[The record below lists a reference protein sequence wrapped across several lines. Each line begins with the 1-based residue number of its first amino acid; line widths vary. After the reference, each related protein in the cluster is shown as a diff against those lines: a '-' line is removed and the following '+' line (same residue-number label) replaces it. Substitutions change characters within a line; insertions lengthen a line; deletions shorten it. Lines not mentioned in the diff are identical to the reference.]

1 MMDRVSRWF
10 TFVVGAVIGFVAC
23 RQPRAPANG
32 DELEQLRQGLEV
44 WRAAEPAARLG
55 CTLLPLDP
63 DGQDTRRRYCHGA
76 LDNGA
81 EAAMLAE
88 QLLAQVDDC
97 KAGAD
102 AFCLE
107 TSLRTAAEL
116 LRRLQGRPT
125 PAASSS
131 PAPAGSAP

>member
-1 MMDRVSRWF
+1 MRAWAKILAVGL
-10 TFVVGAVIGFVAC
+10 VVAVEAC
-23 RQPRAPANG
+23 RSPRPPVAG
-32 DELEQLRQGLEV
+32 DELEQLRHGLEV

-55 CTLLPLDP
+55 CGLLPLDP

-81 EAAMLAE
+81 EAALLAE

-102 AFCLE
+102 ATCLE
-107 TSLRTAAEL
+107 TSRRTAAEL
-116 LRRLQGRPT
+116 LRRLQGRP
-125 PAASSS
+125 S
-131 PAPAGSAP
+131 PAPASS

>member
-1 MMDRVSRWF
+1 MRTWTILAVGL
-10 TFVVGAVIGFVAC
+10 VVAVEAC
-23 RQPRAPANG
+23 RQPRAPASG

-102 AFCLE
+102 AVCLE
-107 TSLRTAAEL
+107 TSRRTAAEL

-125 PAASSS
+125 PAASTSG
-131 PAPAGSAP
+131 AP

>member
-1 MMDRVSRWF
+1 MMERASRWM
-10 TFVVGAVIGFVAC
+10 TFAVGAVIGFVAC
-23 RQPRAPANG
+23 RHPRAPVAG

-44 WRAAEPAARLG
+44 WRTAEPAARLG

-81 EAAMLAE
+81 EAALLAE

-102 AFCLE
+102 ATCLE
-107 TSLRTAAEL
+107 TSRRTAAEL
-116 LRRLQGRPT
+116 LRRLQGRP
-125 PAASSS
+125 S
-131 PAPAGSAP
+131 PAPASS

>member
-1 MMDRVSRWF
+1 MRTWTILAVGL
-10 TFVVGAVIGFVAC
+10 VVAVEAC
-23 RQPRAPANG
+23 RQPRAPAAG

-81 EAAMLAE
+81 EAALLGE

-102 AFCLE
+102 ATCLE
-107 TSLRTAAEL
+107 TSKRTAAEL
-116 LRRLQGRPT
+116 LRRLQGRPA

-131 PAPAGSAP
+131 PAPASS

>member
-1 MMDRVSRWF
+1 MKAWIKIAL
-10 TFVVGAVIGFVAC
+10 VGGVIGLEAC

-32 DELEQLRQGLEV
+32 DELEQLRHGLEV

-55 CTLLPLDP
+55 CGLLPLDP

-102 AFCLE
+102 ATCLE
-107 TSLRTAAEL
+107 TSRRTAAEL
-116 LRRLQGRPT
+116 LRRLQGRP
-125 PAASSS
+125 S
-131 PAPAGSAP
+131 PAPSGSGP